1 MPVVYT
7 NHKGQKYFLCKG
19 LSNRGT
25 VRYYFSPNP
34 QAGILE
40 SLPEGYE
47 IQESVNGRV
56 SLVKSRSALIRPEE
70 RTYVERAIAKHP
82 KPRNYRVDVKG
93 KQIIVYENTGPDIDA
108 IVDAF
113 QQAMPIP
120 QSRVD
125 TLLAKAENFKQF
137 SPMLRFT
144 LMDPVDRI
152 FGVERMYFL
161 GLGGWRA
168 ISRSGKV
175 AELAKELIPLLTT
188 DEFFELF

>member
-1 MPVVYT
+1 M
-7 NHKGQKYFLCKG
+7 
-19 LSNRGT
+19 
-25 VRYYFSPNP
+25 
-34 QAGILE
+34 
-40 SLPEGYE
+40 
-47 IQESVNGRV
+47 
-56 SLVKSRSALIRPEE
+56 
-70 RTYVERAIAKHP
+70 
-82 KPRNYRVDVKG
+82 
-93 KQIIVYENTGPDIDA
+93 
-108 IVDAF
+108 DAF

-125 TLLAKAENFKQF
+125 TLLTKAENVKHF